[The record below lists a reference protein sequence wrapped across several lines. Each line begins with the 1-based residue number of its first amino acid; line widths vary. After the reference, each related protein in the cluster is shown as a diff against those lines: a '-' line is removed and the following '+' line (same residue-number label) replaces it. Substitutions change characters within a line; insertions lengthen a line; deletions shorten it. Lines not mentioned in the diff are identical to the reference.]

1 MRTSPARLV
10 LPAVGVLVL
19 VAVVAVAATGSTPG
33 GSTRTQ
39 RPGNAFLDT
48 VFSLWLVA
56 LAIGAGLLVYG
67 LTQRRVIA
75 EHRAASRAR
84 RRGITFLLVLGGLA
98 VAAFLRI
105 VHQPLHPLHGG
116 SDGSAGQ
123 AGGATSRAGTIRDYH
138 AQFAWIPVLVI
149 VGLAAVGVLAWTLAA
164 RRRAQ
169 ADVVR
174 KSVREALGD
183 VIEEAIDDLRA
194 ELDPR
199 RAVIACYARLERA
212 LAAAGF
218 PRRLAETQ
226 EEHLGRILGQLD
238 IETGSIRRLTDLF
251 TRAKYSQHEVDTRM
265 KDDAIAALVEVRDEL
280 RASEAHR
287 QEVEKSL
294 ALGTAGS

>member
-1 MRTSPARLV
+1 M
-10 LPAVGVLVL
+10 
-19 VAVVAVAATGSTPG
+19 
-33 GSTRTQ
+33 
-39 RPGNAFLDT
+39 
-48 VFSLWLVA
+48 
-56 LAIGAGLLVYG
+56 YG

-164 RRRAQ
+164 RRRVQ

>member
-1 MRTSPARLV
+1 MRTSSARLV
-10 LPAVGVLVL
+10 LPAFGVLVL

-67 LTQRRVIA
+67 LTQRRAIA
-75 EHRAASRAR
+75 EHRAAGRAR

-149 VGLAAVGVLAWTLAA
+149 VGLAAVL
-164 RRRAQ
+164 
-169 ADVVR
+169 
-174 KSVREALGD
+174 
-183 VIEEAIDDLRA
+183 
-194 ELDPR
+194 
-199 RAVIACYARLERA
+199 
-212 LAAAGF
+212 
-218 PRRLAETQ
+218 
-226 EEHLGRILGQLD
+226 
-238 IETGSIRRLTDLF
+238 
-251 TRAKYSQHEVDTRM
+251 
-265 KDDAIAALVEVRDEL
+265 
-280 RASEAHR
+280 
-287 QEVEKSL
+287 
-294 ALGTAGS
+294 